1 MCAAAAPAGALPA
14 GGHPPAFT
22 LSEML
27 LISVLRARFRIP
39 QPVLAEL
46 FGVSTNTIAKADR
59 RLKTLLNQRKH
70 TITPTG
76 TRLRTLTELINY
88 AAAHGITL
96 TPGTK
101 AAR

>member
-1 MCAAAAPAGALPA
+1 MVDG
-14 GGHPPAFT
+14 
-22 LSEML
+22 
-27 LISVLRARFRIP
+27 
-39 QPVLAEL
+39 
-46 FGVSTNTIAKADR
+46 TIAKAER
-59 RLKTLLNQRKH
+59 QLKPLLDQRKH

-88 AAAHGITL
+88 AATHGITL